1 MKPNKTFDI
10 MGKTSNTKQIAEK
23 TIYAALKILKDAGG
37 EMRGR
42 DVINKMESTL
52 DFNDYELHVYE
63 KTGYT
68 RWKSVFHFYT
78 IDCIKAGF
86 LRKQKG
92 IWYLTEEGEKALEL
106 GPEKLL
112 ELATKK
118 YREWDARQKKIKQ
131 ADPEG
136 DIEIESVEDKSQ
148 KQEALLE
155 QYQSD
160 AMEGMRDYIADKN
173 PYEFQDMVAVLLR
186 AMGYHIAYI
195 SPKGRD
201 GGIDVIAYTDPL
213 GVKSPR
219 IIVQVKH
226 RPDKSISSDDIQ
238 RLAGTMKR
246 PTDVGIFVTSGS
258 FSNHALIE
266 ARSADKHIE
275 LIDFESFVELWQKYY
290 TNMSDE
296 EKAMLPLHPIY
307 FLGSLE

>member
-1 MKPNKTFDI
+1 MSKTA
-10 MGKTSNTKQIAEK
+10 NTKQIAEK

-37 EMRGR
+37 EMRGK
-42 DVINKMESTL
+42 DVIQKMEETME
-52 DFNDYELHVYE
+52 FNDYELHVYE

-78 IDCIKAGF
+78 IDCAKAGF
-86 LRKQKG
+86 LRKQQG
-92 IWYLTEEGEKALEL
+92 VWYLTDEGEKALEL

-112 ELATKK
+112 ALATKK
-118 YREWDARQKKIKQ
+118 YREWDARQRKSKQ
-131 ADPEG
+131 NELEN
-136 DIEIESVEDKSQ
+136 DIDIQDSEDKSQ

-155 QYQSD
+155 QYESS
-160 AMEGMRDYIADKN
+160 ALEGIRDFISEKN
-173 PYEFQDMVAVLLR
+173 PYEFQDMVAVLLK

-238 RLAGTMKR
+238 RLSGTMKR

-258 FSNHALIE
+258 FSSHAIIE

-275 LIDFESFVELWQKYY
+275 LIHFESFVELWQKYY
-290 TNMSDE
+290 GKMSDE